1 MKLQKVAIIK
11 KGIDIGRIIPFNKDE
26 SKYDFKISFAANDY
40 EVNMYR
46 FLSFVPEKV
55 EIEDMTSWEISYHRS
70 TALRPTII
78 HLKEKKNH
86 PEYKPLP
93 LHRLVDPTLH
103 NEFPIPFM
111 RIAISSDFSRKIY
124 NSKSRKN
131 ILFDMEDA
139 NVAEFYLTHIDFNYE
154 RFARKWPTISLKL
167 MVALFEFFATNNLL
181 TDNNNKFKYF
191 IPSDGGVR
199 AVAEE
204 FIVNNG
210 MKFYINLYNN
220 PELIG
225 EKIKATF
232 IENEFADA
240 LLGLPLIGYEN
251 EKGKVEMIPAYQ
263 EGLSRD
269 TMSKEEKRKWEYRFN
284 KMRDKLEREIR
295 KVKRSSFIK
304 SNEII

>member
-11 KGIDIGRIIPFNKDE
+11 NGIDIGRIIPFNNDAGE
-26 SKYDFKISFAANDY
+26 YDFKISFAANDY

-46 FLSFVPEKV
+46 FLSLVPEK
-55 EIEDMTSWEISYHRS
+55 IKLEDMISWEISYHRS

-111 RIAISSDFSRKIY
+111 RIEIPSDFSGEIY
-124 NSKSRKN
+124 KSKSKEN
-131 ILFDMEDA
+131 IRFDMEDA
-139 NVAEFYLTHIDFNYE
+139 NVAEFYLTYKDFNYE
-154 RFARKWPTISLKL
+154 RFARKWPTISLRL
-167 MVALFEFFATNNLL
+167 MVASFEFFATNNLL
-181 TDNNNKFKYF
+181 TDNNKFKYF
-191 IPSDGGVR
+191 MPLDGGVR

-204 FIVNNG
+204 FIVNND

-225 EKIKATF
+225 EKIKVTF

-240 LLGLPLIGYEN
+240 LLGLSLIGYEN

-263 EGLSRD
+263 EDLSRD

-304 SNEII
+304 SNEIT